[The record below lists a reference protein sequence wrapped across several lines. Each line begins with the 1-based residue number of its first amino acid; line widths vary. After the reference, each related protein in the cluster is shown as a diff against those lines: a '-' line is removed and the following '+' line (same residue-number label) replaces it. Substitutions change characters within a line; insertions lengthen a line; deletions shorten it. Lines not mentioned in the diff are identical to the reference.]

1 MTYLRPGILLVASCV
16 SAFLGYGATL
26 SAAQSPTDTNATSVL
41 AKQLLDLEKNFAD
54 AEKRHDRD
62 FVKNALTEDFLSIS
76 TNGETHSKA
85 EILSDVSDD
94 ARLEYR
100 IYNAQVVP
108 VNDRAAV
115 VTYDVIVRMVHY
127 DEDTPRY
134 QRVSSVW
141 VKQGSEWK
149 LKFQQAT
156 ATEQRH

>member
-1 MTYLRPGILLVASCV
+1 MKRQSSITNLMLCVALL
-16 SAFLGYGATL
+16 L
-26 SAAQSPTDTNATSVL
+26 SHAHAGPKNNPQSISPFAQ
-41 AKQLLDLEKNFAD
+41 QLLDLERNFAD
-54 AEKRHDRD
+54 AERRHDRD
-62 FVKNALTEDFLSIS
+62 FVKRTLTDDFLSINS
-76 TNGETHSKA
+76 NGETHSKA

-108 VNDRAAV
+108 VNENAAV

-134 QRVSSVW
+134 QRVSSIW